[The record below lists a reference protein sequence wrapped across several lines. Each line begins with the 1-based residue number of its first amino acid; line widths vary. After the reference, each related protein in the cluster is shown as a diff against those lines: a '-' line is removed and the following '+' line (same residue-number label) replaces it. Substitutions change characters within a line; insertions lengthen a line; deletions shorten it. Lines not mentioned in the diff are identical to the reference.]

1 MSVIQSI
8 RDKGAW
14 IIFAIIALALIAFIL
29 QDASFRKG
37 SMFSDTTTLAKVNG
51 SKIERTYFEE
61 RMELINQMNGGQIS
75 REQLMPSVWNMVV
88 EQKVM
93 EQEYDKLGIT
103 FTVKELN
110 DLLFGT
116 NPPQWLRQRFT
127 DPNTGMYDEAKA
139 RQELAEVK
147 KRPNDPQVKQ
157 YYDVFIQPTIEQTL
171 RQKYQAL
178 IAQAVYVPKWMAEK
192 NNADNNSIANISY
205 VYAAYSSVSD
215 SSVIVSDDDVKAYV
229 QKHAKEF
236 EQKEESRS
244 ISYISFDAF
253 PSAQDSSNLLQQ
265 MNALKTEFATT
276 ADAKQFVSARGSEM
290 PFTDAFITST
300 NLKVPNA
307 DTIKKLA
314 VGEVFGPYVDG
325 NNFTLARMV
334 EKRTMP
340 DSVKVRHILV
350 KFGEGALTD
359 SAAKKRIDSIAAAA
373 KSGAD
378 FNNLVL
384 QFSDDPGS
392 KSKGG
397 EYEFASLQFS
407 NLSKEFAE
415 VAFYGNTGDKK
426 VVKVENS
433 SYSGY
438 HYIEVMQ
445 QKNIQTAYKV
455 AYMSKAIVP
464 SDETVN
470 AANNAA
476 QQFAANTKDKKSF
489 DDNAAKQNKT
499 VLVANDIKELDYNVG
514 NLGSNRTFV
523 RWVYENDVNDISE
536 PTQIGDRFIVAIITS
551 VNEKGLMSV
560 QAARPLTEQF
570 IRNEKKAKIIIDT
583 KMKGG
588 SLDAMAQATGQPV
601 QRADSL
607 SFGGF
612 IPGVGNEPKVLG
624 AAFNKDLQGK
634 VSGPIAGANGVYA
647 IKVENIGAKPAMG
660 ADVESQ
666 RQAAM
671 ANLKGQISYRAMDA
685 LRQAADVKDY
695 RNKFY

>member
-350 KFGEGALTD
+350 KFGEGGLTD

-523 RWVYENDVNDISE
+523 RWVYDNDVNDISE

-647 IKVENIGAKPAMG
+647 VKVENIGAKPAMG

>member
-192 NNADNNSIANISY
+192 NNADNNGIANISY

-334 EKRTMP
+334 DKRTMP

-350 KFGEGALTD
+350 KFGEGGLTD

>member
-350 KFGEGALTD
+350 KFGEGGLTD

-588 SLDAMAQATGQPV
+588 SLDAMAQAIGQPV

>member
-229 QKHAKEF
+229 QKHTKEF

-350 KFGEGALTD
+350 KFGEGGLTD